1 MRYTTFVSE
10 LKSDNSINIPAEV
23 RDKLDLRTG
32 DKIEIS
38 LKKIK
43 SKRLE
48 IVISEN
54 PLYKLFKMAEE

>member
-1 MRYTTFVSE
+1 MRYTTFVCE
-10 LKSDNSINIPAEV
+10 LKSDNSITIPVEV

-48 IVISEN
+48 IVISKN
-54 PLYKLFKMAEE
+54 PLYKLLKVNEE

>member
-10 LKSDNSINIPAEV
+10 LKSDNSITIPPEV

-48 IVISEN
+48 IVISKN
-54 PLYKLFKMAEE
+54 PLYKLLKMNEE

>member
-10 LKSDNSINIPAEV
+10 LKGDNSILIPPEV
-23 RDKLDLRTG
+23 RDKLDLKSG

-43 SKRLE
+43 TRRLE
-48 IVISEN
+48 IVISKN
-54 PLYKLFKMAEE
+54 PLYKLLKMNEE

>member
-54 PLYKLFKMAEE
+54 PLYKLLKMAEE